1 MQRTRM
7 LVLALVALGLSA
19 VVTYLIYRELN
30 SRMVTE
36 EAVVNQLVIASQ
48 ELGVGVPIEP
58 QHLKIIDWPGD
69 PLEGSYSV
77 TDELIGRG
85 VLFPIQKNEPLLDAK
100 LTAPG
105 SGAGL
110 AATIPEGKRALS
122 VRVDDVVGVAGFV
135 LPGTRVD
142 IILSGSVGGSGGID
156 VSKVVLENVQVLAAG
171 QSVEYDSSGKAQK
184 VPVVTVL
191 LTPEEAQKLTLATI
205 DGRIRLALRN
215 PLDLEIAEPKPTRRS
230 ELYEGAAPPRPPR
243 PTPIK
248 RLVISTTPPPPP
260 RVKTFEV
267 ELIQGDS
274 RETLEF
280 QSRAEAQ
287 ARGQG
292 QLNE

>member
-36 EAVVNQLVIASQ
+36 EVVTNQLVIASE
-48 ELGVGVPIEP
+48 ELGVGVPLEP

-69 PLEGSYSV
+69 PLEGSYAT

-85 VLFPIQKNEPLLDAK
+85 VLFPIQMNEPLLDAK

-122 VRVDDVVGVAGFV
+122 VRVNDVVGVAGFV

-142 IILSGSVGGSGGID
+142 IILSGSVGGKGID
-156 VSKVVLENVQVLAAG
+156 VSKIVLENVQVLSAG
-171 QSVEYDSSGKAQK
+171 QNVEYDSSGKAQK

-230 ELYEGAAPPRPPR
+230 ELYAGAAPPRPPR